1 MIIAATYNIIYVLMK
16 IISIAVDFP
25 SYWLKSNFYFNKH
38 IIEAVNGSGKSTCF
52 NIIVSMFTNKLWNS
66 PIPAWSASVKYLDWT
81 ESRLVDGIWYHPQWL
96 IDIKSNPILQLDA
109 TLAKFIKVGDFFKWM
124 STPEQRQEI
133 TKLLNID
140 EQKYIDAIIPGYYS
154 NYSRDLRAEIKL
166 IEWQESILLKDIE
179 KHQYE
184 VIQFENTYGKHFVLP
199 EEPNQSDIVTELLER
214 YNNECNAVI
223 ASRYEIAIRNEKR
236 QDLIDLHNTLND
248 SIALFDQQL
257 SALRQEYLDVV
268 KTDWHCQTC
277 WSPIS
282 HTIRKE
288 QIAAKANDL
297 KSKRQQLLEKLENM
311 DPIPEKEEAPNLMPS
326 KTLKEICE
334 YYGKP
339 YEFVSSTSSLDTMK
353 EKISHYHFHKDLLE
367 KKSRQLIDLDADGKR
382 ETLDKVLEAK
392 KQYTEYLQQTLSSM
406 PHVSWVA
413 IELFKQ
419 KKNGTQEE
427 TFVVTLDGVP
437 MSQLS
442 NGQSLYC
449 QFAIAHM
456 FAKVLGIPFI
466 LFDEAG
472 TLSEE
477 TYQRIITNS
486 QCQVL
491 FARAT
496 PFIV

>member
-1 MIIAATYNIIYVLMK
+1 MK

-25 SYWLKSNFYFNKH
+25 SYWLKNNFYFNKH

-52 NIIVSMFTNKLWNS
+52 NVIVSMFTNKLWNL
-66 PIPAWSASVKYLDWT
+66 PIPTWSASVKYIDGT

-199 EEPNQSDIVTELLER
+199 EEPNQSDIATELVER

-236 QDLIDLHNTLND
+236 QNLIDLRDTLND
-248 SIALFDQQL
+248 EIAWLNQQL
-257 SALRQEYLDVV
+257 DELREEYLNVV
-268 KTDWHCQTC
+268 KSDSHCPTC
-277 WSPIS
+277 WGPIS
-282 HTIRKE
+282 STVRKE
-288 QIAAKANDL
+288 QIVSKANDI
-297 KSKRQQLLEKLENM
+297 KAKRQQLIEKLVEKFGSV
-311 DPIPEKEEAPNLMPS
+311 DAIPEQEEAPNLMPS

-339 YEFVSSTSSLDTMK
+339 YEFVSPSASLDTMK

-367 KKSRQLIDLDADGKR
+367 KKSQQLIQLDADGKR
-382 ETLDKVLEAK
+382 ETLDNVLEAK

-406 PHVSWVA
+406 SHITWVA

-477 TYQRIITNS
+477 TYQKIITNS